1 MYCHRV
7 LQVDPGSRY
16 RHGKRA
22 RLRAA
27 CGPTAA
33 GKGALRPRANLK
45 RCQHGPIFPALL
57 KVPAFL
63 KVIPSLSQARE
74 AAQAA
79 ANAAA
84 LALVSPAAGQPGSVR
99 GARKRKPTARASE
112 AARPSLIPSLANRP
126 YR

>member
-1 MYCHRV
+1 MTDD
-7 LQVDPGSRY
+7 L
-16 RHGKRA
+16 
-22 RLRAA
+22 LE
-27 CGPTAA
+27 
-33 GKGALRPRANLK
+33 
-45 RCQHGPIFPALL
+45 HGPVFPAPLN
-57 KVPAFL
+57 VPAFL

-112 AARPSLIPSLANRP
+112 AARPSLIPSLCMHFTEAWNRVASLTNMSV
-126 YR
+126 